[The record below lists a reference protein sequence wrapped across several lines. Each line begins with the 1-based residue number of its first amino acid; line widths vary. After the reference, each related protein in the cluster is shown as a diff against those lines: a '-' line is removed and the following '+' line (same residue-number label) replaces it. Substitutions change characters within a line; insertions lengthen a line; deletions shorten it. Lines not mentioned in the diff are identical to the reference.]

1 MPWEGLYL
9 NPLESAVILSVDE
22 KPQVQPVAQSRPA
35 FLMMPGTRRPQP
47 GQSMEPESQT
57 LIWTKTQNKSW
68 KLSGGL

>member
-1 MPWEGLYL
+1 LGGTLPEPAGIGRDSQL
-9 NPLESAVILSVDE
+9 DE
-22 KPQVQPVAQSRPA
+22 KSQVQAVAQSRPT